1 MIDGHG
7 DDAFRYGDKI
17 KMNFSSN
24 VYSRADY
31 SELKEHL
38 MTHFDV
44 IGHYPEPDAHSLE
57 SMLAEKLGV
66 DENTIM
72 ITNGANEAIYL
83 IAQLY
88 KGWASIIPQPTFTE
102 YEDACREYGH
112 TISYESTDDL
122 EILPEDRIYWLCNP
136 NNPTG
141 NVLLKSLMNHI
152 IFRTRRGT

>member
-44 IGHYPEPDAHSLE
+44 IDIILSQMP
-57 SMLAEKLGV
+57 
-66 DENTIM
+66 
-72 ITNGANEAIYL
+72 
-83 IAQLY
+83 IA
-88 KGWASIIPQPTFTE
+88 
-102 YEDACREYGH
+102 
-112 TISYESTDDL
+112 
-122 EILPEDRIYWLCNP
+122 
-136 NNPTG
+136 
-141 NVLLKSLMNHI
+141 
-152 IFRTRRGT
+152 